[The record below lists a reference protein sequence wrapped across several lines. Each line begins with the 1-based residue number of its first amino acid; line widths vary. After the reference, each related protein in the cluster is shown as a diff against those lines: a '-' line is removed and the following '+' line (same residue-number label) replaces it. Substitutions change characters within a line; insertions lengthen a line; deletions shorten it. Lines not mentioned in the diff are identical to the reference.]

1 MERRE
6 HKSRTQKRLLILSFA
21 LWCIMFLVK
30 SLGLS
35 TRLSH
40 LQDEGMEDDSS
51 FLQFESHFLT
61 TVINIFCVWRHK
73 FRPQLHP
80 VGVH

>member
-1 MERRE
+1 MERKE
-6 HKSRTQKRLLILSFA
+6 HKSRTQKRLLVLSFA

-51 FLQFESHFLT
+51 FL
-61 TVINIFCVWRHK
+61 
-73 FRPQLHP
+73 
-80 VGVH
+80 